1 MGKVGEFFRKVFGIG
16 NKDNGVETCGVGATT
31 CRGEGRNWFGNSDD
45 IERSSSFYGG
55 EFEDEI
61 DEYILIDEEYDDFDD
76 DIY

>member
-1 MGKVGEFFRKVFGIG
+1 MGKIGEFFRKVFGMSD
-16 NKDNGVETCGVGATT
+16 KNGGEKCNVGADT
-31 CRGEGRNWFGNSDD
+31 CRGKGWNLFGNSDD

-55 EFEDEI
+55 DFEDEI

>member
-1 MGKVGEFFRKVFGIG
+1 MGKIGEFFRKVFGISG
-16 NKDNGVETCGVGATT
+16 NGGGEKRGVGANT
-31 CRGEGRNWFGNSDD
+31 CRGKGWNLFGNSDE

-61 DEYILIDEEYDDFDD
+61 DEYILIDEEYDEFDD